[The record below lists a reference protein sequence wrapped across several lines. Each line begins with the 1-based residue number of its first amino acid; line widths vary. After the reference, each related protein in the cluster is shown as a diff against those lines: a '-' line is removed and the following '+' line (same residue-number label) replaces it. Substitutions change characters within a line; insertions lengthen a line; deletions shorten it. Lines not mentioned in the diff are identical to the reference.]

1 MMITPEHKPDVLL
14 QARAEACAATA
25 NGKIYVAGG
34 EGSGGGL
41 LSSIEVY
48 TPSSNAWSKVADLPI
63 NVTDLGCTAF
73 GSSGMYM
80 AGGWTLSGMM
90 LQRGCSHV
98 LPDHEHLSKM

>member
-1 MMITPEHKPDVLL
+1 MGHTHATLL
-14 QARAEACAATA
+14 QARAEACAATV

-48 TPSSNAWSKVADLPI
+48 SPVSNAWSKVADLPI

-73 GSSGMYM
+73 GNSGLYM
-80 AGGWTLSGMM
+80 AGGWTLSGTLRLVDCPHM
-90 LQRGCSHV
+90 
-98 LPDHEHLSKM
+98 LPDREH